1 MSKGSHFPETDDLR
15 LPDALLSTAAVST
28 PTIERLRAR
37 KQRRFTLGPIP
48 LEWWLAC
55 KRADPNALYLAL
67 GVLMVTGSKVHCPG
81 GRWATISE
89 TFGQQLELSR
99 DQRRRALAG
108 LEAAGLMD
116 VERKPNHAPRARLRP
131 WRE

>member
-1 MSKGSHFPETDDLR
+1 MSKGTDFPETDDLR
-15 LPDALLSTAAVST
+15 LPDALIPTAAVSS
-28 PTIERLRAR
+28 PIVERLRTR
-37 KQRRFTLGPIP
+37 KQRQFALGPIP

-67 GVLMVTGSKVHCPG
+67 GVRMVTGTNIHRPS
-81 GRWATISE
+81 GRWTAISE

-108 LEAAGLMD
+108 LEAAGLMCI
-116 VERKPNHAPRARLRP
+116 RLDQI
-131 WRE
+131 

>member
-1 MSKGSHFPETDDLR
+1 MGSGIDFPETDDLR
-15 LPDALLSTAAVST
+15 LPDDLIPTAAVST
-28 PTIERLRAR
+28 PTIEKLRAR

-67 GVLMVTGSKVHCPG
+67 GVLMVTGSNVHCPG

-89 TFGQQLELSR
+89 TFGQQIELSR

-116 VERKPNHAPRARLRP
+116 VERKPHHAPRARLRP